1 MKNWKLL
8 AKRAAQSAATIGTVA
23 AASGAHAAIDL
34 SEVTPVFTDGGLAA
48 ATLGGLGLAMVVG
61 IRIFKKIRG
70 AV

>member
-1 MKNWKLL
+1 MNKQNLMQKVT
-8 AKRAAQSAATIGTVA
+8 AAVIV
-23 AASGAHAAIDL
+23 ASGAVMASSANAAIDL
-34 SEVTPVFTDGGLAA
+34 TEVTATFGDGVAAA